1 MCQKLRKAGIA
12 LTLEQCED
20 IKRICQSVLL
30 DSLLL
35 DLFQEL
41 RQAGM
46 ALTLEQYDLLQ
57 QAVAQGYGLGGWQDL
72 KRVCRLLWVKPC
84 VNYDAN
90 IFDRT
95 FDRYIQQHHDKMP
108 VPPDEPVP
116 ELPAKT
122 PPTKPPSILPQIPP
136 RKKGL
141 STQKPSQQK
150 VATAVETQP
159 PSSRYEDP
167 SNKFHFTP
175 TNFPIQLSDVQVS
188 WRLLRQAKQVGK
200 DYELDIEAT
209 LYQIEREGIFTDV
222 VMRPVRVRRT
232 ELLLL
237 IDDSSAMIPFFPA
250 FAPFIQAIDEHRITP
265 AQIYRFTSYPDEYLY
280 HWHSPAKAE
289 PLTNILPKLHRN
301 RTVALIFSD
310 AGAATAT
317 NSQER
322 IEGISKFL
330 TALSPCIRQL
340 IWLNPLPP
348 ERWEQTS
355 AWTIDAVLNGKMLT
369 YEPASLLTAA
379 RAIPQENM
387 IQTWQMYP
395 SLNNL
400 TTRRIRVF
408 EGRYGTNALYLAYHA
423 AFPLTLTSD
432 LLYCLRENFLPD
444 IPWYAVADVLL
455 SGLCQNVGYD
465 LYEIEGKTRDGLL
478 RGLYENKKFGE
489 QRLKKLAD
497 FMSQYIKSRLQLEK
511 NYRALVFGQR
521 PDWTALAYLSS
532 DQKEVIND
540 YQTRVAQANSLHRC

>member
-1 MCQKLRKAGIA
+1 MSSS
-12 LTLEQCED
+12 
-20 IKRICQSVLL
+20 QSVLL

-41 RQAGM
+41 RQAGI

-57 QAVAQGYGLGGWQDL
+57 QAVAQGYGLGGWQDF

-108 VPPDEPVP
+108 DKPVP
-116 ELPAKT
+116 EPAAKILP
-122 PPTKPPSILPQIPP
+122 PKPPSNLPQIPP

-159 PSSRYEDP
+159 PSSRFE
-167 SNKFHFTP
+167 NTTKKFHLTP

-188 WRLLRQAKQVGK
+188 WRLLREAKQVGK

-222 VMRPVRVRRT
+222 VMRPIRVRRS

-250 FAPFIQAIDEHRITP
+250 FAPFIQAINEHRMTP

-280 HWHSPAKAE
+280 HWASQAKAE
-289 PLTNILPKLHRN
+289 PLTNIFPKLHRN
-301 RTVALIFSD
+301 RTVALILSD

-317 NSQER
+317 YSQER
-322 IEGISKFL
+322 IQGISKFL

-348 ERWEQTS
+348 ERWKQTS
-355 AWTIDAVLNGKMLT
+355 AWIIDAVLNGKMLT
-369 YEPASLLTAA
+369 YEPASLRTVA
-379 RAIPQENM
+379 RAIPQEN
-387 IQTWQMYP
+387 IIKTWQMY
-395 SLNNL
+395 SHL
-400 TTRRIRVF
+400 
-408 EGRYGTNALYLAYHA
+408 
-423 AFPLTLTSD
+423 
-432 LLYCLRENFLPD
+432 
-444 IPWYAVADVLL
+444 
-455 SGLCQNVGYD
+455 
-465 LYEIEGKTRDGLL
+465 
-478 RGLYENKKFGE
+478 
-489 QRLKKLAD
+489 
-497 FMSQYIKSRLQLEK
+497 
-511 NYRALVFGQR
+511 
-521 PDWTALAYLSS
+521 
-532 DQKEVIND
+532 
-540 YQTRVAQANSLHRC
+540 